1 MVRKR
6 HDVKIVRKRN
16 EKIVN
21 SFLFALNFVSYL
33 HYFGANMSQTVLNRT
48 KLNAIRKATFQNS
61 AIKKRKKCDK
71 ALLP

>member
-48 KLNAIRKATFQNS
+48 KLNVIRKATFQNS